1 MDVFQRVDRSVGL
14 ASGLAYRQGVD
25 FSDRIMRKP
34 TAGTEKFHYRVMQIT
49 ACKNPGDCEKLPAGC
64 GTLGVGPDY

>member
-25 FSDRIMRKP
+25 FLDRIMRKP
-34 TAGTEKFHYRVMQIT
+34 TAGTEKFH
-49 ACKNPGDCEKLPAGC
+49 
-64 GTLGVGPDY
+64 